1 MDVADPADGQKV
13 GWIMNLDRMDSP
25 SERVC
30 EALCGLCSVF
40 CSQGAWRRLRK
51 GKAHVLV
58 WGTPRNAGLALNEQ
72 SDVMAARVVGIR
84 QEGIKS
90 LLDVTVQEGRG
101 SQSANS
107 CHDVMEKVR
116 DCELPRW

>member
-1 MDVADPADGQKV
+1 VFVKLYV
-13 GWIMNLDRMDSP
+13 GLR
-25 SERVC
+25 
-30 EALCGLCSVF
+30 SVF
-40 CSQGAWRRLRK
+40 CSQGARRRLRE
-51 GKAHVLV
+51 GRAHVLV
-58 WGTPRNAGLALNEQ
+58 WGTPQNVGPALNEH
-72 SDVMAARVVGIR
+72 SDVMAALVVGIR